1 MAEAAVTKEINH
13 KSYIFGAARN
23 QADLNQYCP
32 LVTLGW
38 LANTDLQ
45 PSTSLFAVVE
55 YIGKYISKAEKSS
68 ISYAD
73 IVKKISP
80 HMNSGAPVLS
90 LTAKLLNKLVD
101 ERDYS
106 AQEVSHILLRLDMQH
121 ASRQVVGLNC
131 RPLNQQD
138 EMVTVEGHGMKK
150 GQSPCEHYLDRTKPE
165 KNGRPELFDVLFWTE
180 SSISTRTRFVISLYL
195 G

>member
-1 MAEAAVTKEINH
+1 VNCKSHFPRAHTAEAAVTKEINH
-13 KSYIFGAARN
+13 KSYIFGAGRN
-23 QADLNQYCP
+23 QEDLNPYCP

-55 YIGKYISKAEKSS
+55 YIEKYISKAEKSS

-80 HMNSGAPVLS
+80 HINSRAPVLS

-106 AQEVSHILLRLDMQH
+106 AQEIFS
-121 ASRQVVGLNC
+121 
-131 RPLNQQD
+131 
-138 EMVTVEGHGMKK
+138 
-150 GQSPCEHYLDRTKPE
+150 Y
-165 KNGRPELFDVLFWTE
+165 
-180 SSISTRTRFVISLYL
+180 SSTA
-195 G
+195 

>member
-13 KSYIFGAARN
+13 KPYIFGAARN

-73 IVKKISP
+73 IVKISP
-80 HMNSGAPVLS
+80 HMNSRAPVLS

-131 RPLNQQD
+131 RPQD

-165 KNGRPELFDVLFWTE
+165 KNGRPELFDVLF
-180 SSISTRTRFVISLYL
+180 
-195 G
+195 